1 MRAWRKN
8 LLKTWLIPEQKLRD
22 AMELYPG
29 KLRNEVKELLWKE
42 LVKKLIPGI
51 GLAVLLLIMSVFIK
65 KEPTEESG
73 RVRPKPGAATVS
85 EEVQLVLE
93 QGIKEITLPIFA
105 REYEEAELEVLAQ
118 AAERFLEEVVPK
130 NNFSFE
136 NVTTH
141 LYFPMQL
148 PKELGGGE
156 ISWSTDAPELVSTDG
171 TVFNEELLEA
181 ESVEI
186 MAKLTFGSEYRYF
199 SRVLTVYPMVYS
211 EEEAIQRAVEK
222 ELLKQEQESRT
233 KEEFLLPEIV
243 LGHPV
248 QWKKKEQM
256 EAGAFFV
263 LVAVLVPVYMYANY
277 FSNLDKQRKHRK
289 EQAENCYTEFITK
302 LSLML
307 AAGVSVRQAF
317 YRLAEE
323 YEGRY
328 GTEHALSGVLV
339 VTRQELENGGSESE
353 LYEAFGRRI
362 GVLAY
367 QRMASL
373 LTQNVSKGVQGLR
386 MLLLQEAKEV
396 MAQER
401 ANIKV
406 KGEQAGTK
414 LLFPMMGLL
423 FLVFAVLLVPAFQSF

>member
-1 MRAWRKN
+1 MEKN
-8 LLKTWLIPEQKLRD
+8 FLKTWLIPEQKLRD

-51 GLAVLLLIMSVFIK
+51 GLAVLLLILSLFVK
-65 KEPTEESG
+65 KEPTEEPG
-73 RVRPKPGAATVS
+73 RMRPKPGAATIS

-93 QGIKEITLPIFA
+93 HGIKEITLPIFA
-105 REYEEAELEVLAQ
+105 REYEEAELEMLAQ
-118 AAERFLEEVVPK
+118 EAERFLEEVVPG
-130 NNFSFE
+130 NNLSFE
-136 NVTTH
+136 NITTH
-141 LYFPMQL
+141 LYFPTQL
-148 PKELGGGE
+148 PEELGGGD
-156 ISWSTDAPELVSTDG
+156 ISWSTDVPELVSTDG
-171 TVFNEELLEA
+171 TVFNEELLATEA
-181 ESVEI
+181 VEI
-186 MAKLTFGSEYRYF
+186 KAKLAFGSEYRYF
-199 SRVLTVYPMVYS
+199 SRVLMVFPMQYG
-211 EEEAIQRAVEK
+211 EEEAIQRTVEK
-222 ELLKQEQESRT
+222 ELFKQELESRV
-233 KEEFLLPEIV
+233 KEEFLLPETV
-243 LGHPV
+243 LGYPV
-248 QWKKKEQM
+248 QWKKEKQV
-256 EAGAFFV
+256 EAGVFFV
-263 LVAVLVPVYMYANY
+263 LVVVLVPVYMYANY
-277 FSNLDKQRKHRK
+277 FSNLDKQRKQRK
-289 EQAENCYTEFITK
+289 EQAESCYTEFITK

-307 AAGVSVRQAF
+307 AAGVSVRQSF

-323 YEGRY
+323 YEERY
-328 GTEHALSGVLV
+328 GTKHALSGVLI

-423 FLVFAVLLVPAFQSF
+423 FLVFAILLVPAFQSF